1 VTYFIFEADNTLLW
15 PLGAAITDIRV
26 ASPLS
31 GYSNDSLVIS
41 GKENPVIF
49 QAGNQRNVPSRE
61 RILNPSQIVVDQ
73 SSVRFC
79 PYTSLSLTGR
89 DFKQLLLVDTSRV
102 QLEPPRSLK
111 SLVATRITTG
121 KASIQLDGRV
131 GGVAMQGLPQVSS
144 GGTVTSVGP
153 KYHLCA
159 CASGRLFLVPA
170 NSLRCAAANEMTNP
184 CS

>member
-1 VTYFIFEADNTLLW
+1 
-15 PLGAAITDIRV
+15 
-26 ASPLS
+26 
-31 GYSNDSLVIS
+31 
-41 GKENPVIF
+41 
-49 QAGNQRNVPSRE
+49 
-61 RILNPSQIVVDQ
+61 
-73 SSVRFC
+73 VRFC

-102 QLEPPRSLK
+102 QLKPPRSLE

-121 KASIQLDGRV
+121 KLRTRTQGSLEVSGSQLNLRGAGGLSFGGRQVDITAGTDITLSTRSNEASIQLDGRV

>member
-1 VTYFIFEADNTLLW
+1 MHWPVWLSSAEIIMYNADSSAHWLYSGAECGGCVRVLPLTDLL
-15 PLGAAITDIRV
+15 IICM
-26 ASPLS
+26 
-31 GYSNDSLVIS
+31 
-41 GKENPVIF
+41 
-49 QAGNQRNVPSRE
+49 Q
-61 RILNPSQIVVDQ
+61 
-73 SSVRFC
+73 
-79 PYTSLSLTGR
+79 
-89 DFKQLLLVDTSRV
+89 
-102 QLEPPRSLK
+102 
-111 SLVATRITTG
+111 
-121 KASIQLDGRV
+121 ASIQLDGRV